1 MTVVEAIRQLL
12 RRDPTIRILACAPSN
27 SAADLLAERLM
38 DLGHEKIFRYYAVS
52 RPRNAVPDQLI
63 PFTYINDSG
72 YFAVP
77 DLSTLKNYRVIISTC
92 GSSSFAYGVGLPPGH
107 FNHIFVDEAGQ
118 ATEAE
123 IMTAVRPMANA
134 TTNVVLSGDPKQLG
148 PIIRS
153 SAARDLG
160 LGVSYL
166 ERLMEREAYT
176 RPTARG
182 IAYVDIVQW
191 HLTLYTQS

>member
-1 MTVVEAIRQLL
+1 MEAIRQLL
-12 RRDPTIRILACAPSN
+12 RRDSSTRILACAPSN

-38 DLGHEKIFRYYAVS
+38 DLGCEKIFRYYAVS
-52 RPRNAVPDQLI
+52 RPKLAVPDQLM
-63 PFTYINDSG
+63 PFTYINDQG

-77 DLSTLKNYRVIISTC
+77 ELTKLKSYQVIITTC
-92 GSSSFAYGVGLPPGH
+92 GSSSFAYGVGLGSGH
-107 FNHIFVDEAGQ
+107 FDHIFIDEAGQ

-123 IMTAVRPMANA
+123 VMTAVRPMANA
-134 TTNVVLSGDPKQLG
+134 TTNIVLSGDPKQLG

-166 ERLMEREAYT
+166 ERLMERHAYT
-176 RPTARG
+176 GQMARG
-182 IAYVDIVQW
+182 VASVVLVKY
-191 HLTLYTQS
+191 TLALHY